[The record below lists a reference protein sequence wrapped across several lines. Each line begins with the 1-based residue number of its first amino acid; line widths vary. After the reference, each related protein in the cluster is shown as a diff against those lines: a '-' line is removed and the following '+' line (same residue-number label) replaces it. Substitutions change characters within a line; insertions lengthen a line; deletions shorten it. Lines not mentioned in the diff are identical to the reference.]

1 MMEIFI
7 MGAKSAE
14 PVLVTVAGVIVS
26 ALIGLSAWFQTRRS
40 QKLES
45 KIQTAQ
51 ESASSAKQSADLQ
64 RAEVEGWKM
73 LIETTRNQYQSVVK
87 ESVRLQER
95 LADSLHQ
102 IELMAEEADQMRE
115 RIAVLEAECNHLR
128 EELEKVKN
136 DS

>member
-1 MMEIFI
+1 MEIFI